1 MVRTWATD
9 DPKAGLMARKRAQI
23 VAAARTAFLDEG
35 YAASSVNKIADD
47 AGVSI
52 KTLYRHF
59 ETKDELFTA
68 VIAGLCAPAGE
79 TPRNPAWHTD
89 PPEVGLVRAGEE
101 YLRHVLSAEQLALY
115 RVVAHDADR
124 FPELGRIYR
133 REVLGRGGLVFVS
146 YLDRWCEQSGWRIAD
161 KYEAAAVF
169 GGLLKAGIFD
179 QVLLG
184 GAHPDAEQITRRAR
198 DAADRLL
205 AIIEAGDL

>member
-23 VAAARTAFLDEG
+23 VTAARSTFLDDG
-35 YAASSVNKIADD
+35 YAASSVNKIAAD

-68 VIAGLCAPAGE
+68 VMAGLCAPKEAV
-79 TPRNPAWHTD
+79 PREPVWYAD
-89 PPEVGLVRAGEE
+89 PPEIGLTLAGEE
-101 YLRHVLSAEQLALY
+101 YLRHALSAEQLALY
-115 RVVAHDADR
+115 RIVAHDAAR
-124 FPELGRIYR
+124 FPELGHIYR
-133 REVLGRGGLVFVS
+133 REVLGRGGLVFAA
-146 YLDRWCEQSGWRIAD
+146 YLDRWRERAAWTIAD

-169 GGLLKAGIFD
+169 GGLLKAGLFD

-184 GAHPDAEQITRRAR
+184 GKRPGAEQIAR
-198 DAADRLL
+198 QARHAADRLL
-205 AIIEAGDL
+205 AMLEAGDL